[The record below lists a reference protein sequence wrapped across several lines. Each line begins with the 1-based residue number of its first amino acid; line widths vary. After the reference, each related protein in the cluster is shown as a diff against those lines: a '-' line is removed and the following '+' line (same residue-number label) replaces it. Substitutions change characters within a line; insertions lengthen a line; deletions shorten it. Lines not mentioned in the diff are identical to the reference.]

1 MIVRSSLVGQGE
13 HRLIIAVAI
22 SVPFILV
29 RLIYS
34 LLVVFANNPRFNIVT
49 GSVTINL
56 VMAVLE
62 EFVVAILCIGVGLSL
77 QVRPKNN
84 ERVNSNERVEATHHS
99 DKAPVERHVSQRVR
113 PRRRGGPITQLIRLA
128 RDHWA

>member
-1 MIVRSSLVGQGE
+1 MVTRYSLVEKGE

-22 SVPFILV
+22 SVPFILI

-34 LLVVFANNPRFNIVT
+34 LLVVFANNRRFNIVT

-62 EFVVAILCIGVGLSL
+62 EFVVTILCISVGLSL
-77 QVRPKNN
+77 QVRPKSV
-84 ERVNSNERVEATHHS
+84 ERANTAHHS
-99 DKAPVERHVSQRVR
+99 DKIPGRHVSQHATTRI
-113 PRRRGGPITQLIRLA
+113 RGGPITWLISLIRDRRA
-128 RDHWA
+128 

>member
-1 MIVRSSLVGQGE
+1 MVTRYSLVEKGE

-22 SVPFILV
+22 SVPFILI

-34 LLVVFANNPRFNIVT
+34 LLVVFANNRHFNIVT

-62 EFVVAILCIGVGLSL
+62 EFVVTILCISVGLSL
-77 QVRPKNN
+77 QVRSKSI
-84 ERVNSNERVEATHHS
+84 ERANTAHHGDKIPGRRVSPHATT
-99 DKAPVERHVSQRVR
+99 RI
-113 PRRRGGPITQLIRLA
+113 RGGPIAQLIGLV
-128 RDHWA
+128 RDRRA